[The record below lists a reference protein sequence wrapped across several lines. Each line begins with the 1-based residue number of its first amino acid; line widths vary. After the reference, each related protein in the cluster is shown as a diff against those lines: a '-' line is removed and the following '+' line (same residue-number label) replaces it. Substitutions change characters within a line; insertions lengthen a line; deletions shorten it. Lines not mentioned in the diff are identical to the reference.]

1 MAQTATAMTSA
12 NFIRVVPYSE
22 EHPGTVIGLKEAEC
36 PAVREGIAHWRRLR
50 GSRRFPSRADLVPR
64 DISSILRHTVLLR
77 VLDQGADYEYRI
89 VGDAHTVAHGFSMQ
103 GKRLSQMDKFAPGY
117 GPILKTIYDPVVLQR
132 AAFGLRG
139 WISRGE
145 EEPEFIHSESVFLP
159 LGPDDET
166 VDHVLNFSV
175 YTLPRGLYA

>member
-1 MAQTATAMTSA
+1 MATAQS
-12 NFIRVVPYSE
+12 IRVVPYSV

-36 PAVREGIAHWRRLR
+36 PAVRDGIAHWRRIR
-50 GSRRFPSRADLVPR
+50 GSRRFPARSDLSPR
-64 DISSILRHTVLLR
+64 DISGILRHTVLLR
-77 VLDQGADYEYRI
+77 VLDRGADYEYRI

-103 GKRLSQMDKFAPGY
+103 GKRLSQMDDYAPGY
-117 GPILKTIYDPVVLQR
+117 GTILKTIYDPVVLQR

-145 EEPEFIHSESVFLP
+145 GELEFIHSESVFLP
-159 LGPDDET
+159 LGPDDDT

-175 YTLPRGLYA
+175 YTLPRGVYA